1 MDTQYTLRPATVD
14 DVETIVSHRRRMFEE
29 MGGAYGERPEI
40 ASQAFRPWLIER
52 LQNER
57 YLAWLMLDAESKPV
71 ASIGLWLLDWP
82 PGPLDLSAYRGYIYS
97 VYTQPEHRR
106 QGLARRLLQA
116 CLDECRT
123 RGIPIV
129 LLHASDA
136 GRPLYLEMGFQ
147 QTNEMRLIL
156 KQR

>member
-1 MDTQYTLRPATVD
+1 MDTHYTLRPATVD

-29 MGGAYGERPEI
+29 MGGAYGERPEV

-52 LQNER
+52 LQNGR
-57 YLAWLMLDAESKPV
+57 YLAWLMLDSELKPV

-82 PGPLDLSAYRGYIYS
+82 PGPLDLSPYRGYIYT

-116 CLDECRT
+116 CLDECQT